1 MPIQAQY
8 IDFDRELEAHWAW
21 NDPAFFDDEE
31 EDEDD
36 ESDTEEDKV
45 ER

>member
-21 NDPAFFDDEE
+21 NDPAFFDYEE